1 MAFVLLVRT
10 MDTLVRRRAEAD
22 FALCRTRG
30 FQKDELLGRIT
41 LHKMTSFL
49 LMMTADSCA
58 RRREKLQRYKP
69 RNMVV
74 RCEGVKGA
82 TAKPPCRLRRGETPA
97 TTKNIYFFEQ
107 PELIFLS
114 NWSLA

>member
-1 MAFVLLVRT
+1 

-22 FALCRTRG
+22 FALRRTRG

>member
-1 MAFVLLVRT
+1 
-10 MDTLVRRRAEAD
+10 
-22 FALCRTRG
+22 
-30 FQKDELLGRIT
+30 
-41 LHKMTSFL
+41 
-49 LMMTADSCA
+49 
-58 RRREKLQRYKP
+58 
-69 RNMVV
+69 MVV

-82 TAKPPCRLRRGETPA
+82 IAKPPCRLRRGETPA